1 MQMAESKIK
10 TFLSLGSLQREIL
23 EEARRYECLGQAL
36 EHDEPDAEAHYFRL
50 PLLVS
55 SPLRLHQ

>member
-36 EHDEPDAEAHYFRL
+36 EHDAYHHHEGNRVHAEYIRIS
-50 PLLVS
+50 V
-55 SPLRLHQ
+55 

>member
-1 MQMAESKIK
+1 MAESKIK

-36 EHDEPDAEAHYFRL
+36 IIYGKVVERLDAKQVRG
-50 PLLVS
+50 
-55 SPLRLHQ
+55 